1 MSCMRWNWSVSQ
13 SSPVML
19 LETVIHSAGP
29 DSDGE
34 IPLRMD
40 DPEKRDVVESYA
52 CVRAPKF
59 GHITEVMRVQN

>member
-1 MSCMRWNWSVSQ
+1 
-13 SSPVML
+13 ML